1 MIKRFRNA
9 LVFALCL
16 PLASLAL
23 AEARPGGSS
32 FKGGFSSQKSA
43 AARNSAPKQPSFG
56 SFGARKPDAAPAR
69 DDRSGTAMSRDLDR
83 RAAQDRALRNWDS
96 RRDAA
101 NGSAAGAAGNSSAA
115 RSSGNATPLPPL
127 NPVQPGGRSASGTP
141 GGSDARTAGSGGW
154 GTGAGGSSQPS
165 PAPVIV
171 RERSSSN
178 AWLWGLGGYLLGHS
192 AISHANETA
201 PAPTTSAPT
210 SASPAGPA
218 AATGPASD
226 RGATDIDALNASADA
241 AIAGTHGAES
251 SVPAGG
257 AVKAGAGG
265 TTSAAEAAQHDRARE
280 RDTIRTLTWMLLP
293 FGFVL
298 LLYFGWKHMKAGKK
312 QANYSF
318 ERT

>member
-69 DDRSGTAMSRDLDR
+69 DDRSGSAMSRDLDR

-101 NGSAAGAAGNSSAA
+101 NGSAAGAPGNANAA

-127 NPVQPGGRSASGTP
+127 NPVLP
-141 GGSDARTAGSGGW
+141 GGSTAGRGAAGSGGA
-154 GTGAGGSSQPS
+154 GAGGYGAPNHG
-165 PAPVIV
+165 PVIV
-171 RERSSSN
+171 RERSGSN

-192 AISHANETA
+192 AMSHANETP
-201 PAPTTSAPT
+201 PAASPSATPTTPAAT
-210 SASPAGPA
+210 SPA
-218 AATGPASD
+218 SS
-226 RGATDIDALNASADA
+226 GATDVDALNASADA
-241 AIAGTHGAES
+241 AIAATH
-251 SVPAGG
+251 
-257 AVKAGAGG
+257 GAGG
-265 TTSAAEAAQHDRARE
+265 TATADGAAKAGAAGTAAADAAQHERAKE